1 MNFFKEVLEIY
12 SEKNIFTVDEM
23 KECFQHIPKN
33 LPNYFKD
40 IPKNIY
46 SEKFNGYDMSKNTI
60 KSCAGI
66 INLFKRS
73 VVFCSPFDMQFGF
86 KDNKLY
92 FNLGSFPVDANQF
105 IDIHPPEQFL
115 KYAPKSMRNNVRC
128 VLRFK
133 SNMYY
138 KCTSHMFLS
147 HPFWHFPQLVACP
160 GVLTKNQ
167 ELNLNIFFLISNKQE
182 NFIIRKG
189 DPLAY
194 ITFLTDKSIK
204 FKYKTIDKKENFLI
218 KTFSRLKKYRMDK
231 I

>member
-12 SEKNIFTVDEM
+12 SEKNIFTIDVM
-23 KECFQHIPKN
+23 KEWFQHIPKN

-46 SEKFNGYDMSKNTI
+46 SKDLKAYDLSKNTA

-73 VVFCSPFDMQFGF
+73 VVFCSPFDMQFSF
-86 KDNKLY
+86 DKEKIH
-92 FNLGSFPVDANQF
+92 FRLGAFPVEPSQF
-105 IDIHPPEQFL
+105 IEIHPAEQFL
-115 KYAPKSMRNNVRC
+115 KYAPDFVKNNVKC
-128 VLRFK
+128 VMRFK

-147 HPFWHFPQLVACP
+147 HPFWHFPQLVASP
-160 GVLTKNQ
+160 GILPKNQ
-167 ELNLNIFFLISNKQE
+167 ELNLNIFFFISNKQE
-182 NFIIRKG
+182 KFVIRKG

-194 ITFLTDKSIK
+194 ITFLTDKSVK
-204 FKYKTIDKKENFLI
+204 FDINHFKKESFLV
-218 KTFSRLKKYRMDK
+218 KTFSRLKKYKVDK